1 MDQNNKMHQRNKT
14 TDSSSRA
21 SDNSESFATT
31 NFEESQGRHFKDK
44 NSRPE
49 VIQQAIPIPFYKVGW
64 VVGRQGSYIA
74 QLCRKSGA
82 TITISDTESREFG
95 TTWKY
100 VMMYGTG
107 REIDRAKKLLHI
119 RLERYIAKT
128 PQEME
133 AARCII
139 TDTTNYDIVDSHE
152 EHTDPATTAA
162 TVDRKPN
169 LDDQQQGKAKDLR
182 W

>member
-1 MDQNNKMHQRNKT
+1 MNQNYKMYQRTKAA
-14 TDSSSRA
+14 DSSSRA
-21 SDNSESFATT
+21 LDNSA
-31 NFEESQGRHFKDK
+31 ESQSRHFRDK

-64 VVGRQGSYIA
+64 VVGRQGSYIT

-128 PQEME
+128 PLEME
-133 AARCII
+133 AARSII
-139 TDTTNYDIVDSHE
+139 TDSNYDLVDSHE
-152 EHTDPATTAA
+152 DQVDPTAA
-162 TVDRKPN
+162 APADVDSYPN
-169 LDDQQQGKAKDLR
+169 LDDQQQGKANDLR

>member
-1 MDQNNKMHQRNKT
+1 MDQNYQRHQRNKT

-21 SDNSESFATT
+21 SDNSESFGAT
-31 NFEESQGRHFKDK
+31 NFEESQGKHFRDK
-44 NSRPE
+44 NSRPD

-64 VVGRQGSYIA
+64 VVGRQGSYIT

-128 PQEME
+128 PLEME
-133 AARCII
+133 AAKSII
-139 TDTTNYDIVDSHE
+139 DSDHDLVDSHE
-152 EHTDPATTAA
+152 GQTDPAAA
-162 TVDRKPN
+162 VAVDRNPN
-169 LDDQQQGKAKDLR
+169 LEDQQRGKAKDLR